1 MNTPDK
7 SIDSKYTRPRLK
19 LRRLLFYLISLSVII
34 VIYIKFSE
42 VKEMKKVFERSDL
55 YWLFIAGGLQALTYY
70 FTALNYRTV
79 LRMKGLTVSAK
90 ELYPVSLIVLF
101 LNQALPSAGVSGQ
114 IFFIDYLR
122 KRGLAVLDGI
132 GRAILEISTL
142 YSAFGIMFIVSVIL
156 LFRGGQFETHPSL
169 KVFIYSF
176 ILVATLALM
185 IFFALQRRG
194 RGQFTGWIIRNFQHR
209 FGDSKN
215 GNNGLLG
222 NIKFFFNELHKN
234 LNLRSLG
241 TSGELFGLAIFYQLL
256 VFGLDA
262 ATLYVL
268 ALALG
273 FNLTW
278 PTAIIAFSLT
288 QFASMISFMPGALGI
303 FEGGMT
309 LVLITFGIKG
319 GQALSVTLLLRAL
332 IFWLPMPIGWLLYRK
347 YSRADAKTVV

>member
-7 SIDSKYTRPRLK
+7 LIDSQYKRPRLQ

-34 VIYIKFSE
+34 IIYIKFDE
-42 VKEMKKVFERSDL
+42 VKEIKKVFERLDS
-55 YWLFIAGGLQALTYY
+55 YWLFVAAGLQALTYY
-70 FTALNYRTV
+70 FTALNYKAV
-79 LRMKGLTVSAK
+79 LKMKGLTVGAK

-142 YSAFGIMFIVSVIL
+142 YSAFGIMFIISAIL
-156 LFRGGQFETHPSL
+156 LFRGGQFETHPDL

-176 ILVATLALM
+176 ILVATLVLM
-185 IFFALQRRG
+185 IFFALQRR

-215 GNNGLLG
+215 GGNGLMG
-222 NIKFFFNELHKN
+222 NIKMFFDELHKN
-234 LNLRSLG
+234 LSLQSLKD
-241 TSGELFGLAIFYQLL
+241 SGGLFGLAIFYQLV
-256 VFGLDA
+256 VFGLDI

-268 ALALG
+268 AVVLD

-278 PTAIIAFSLT
+278 SMAIIAFSLT
-288 QFASMISFMPGALGI
+288 QFASMISFVPGALGI

-309 LVLITFGIKG
+309 IILISFGIKG
-319 GQALSVTLLLRAL
+319 GHALSVTLLLRAL

-347 YSRADAKTVV
+347 YSRADAKDVV